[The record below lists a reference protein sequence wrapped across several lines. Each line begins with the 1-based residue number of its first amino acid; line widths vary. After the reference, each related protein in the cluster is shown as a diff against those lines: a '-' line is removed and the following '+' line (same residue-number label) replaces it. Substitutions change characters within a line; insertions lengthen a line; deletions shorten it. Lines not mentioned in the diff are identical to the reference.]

1 MAFVI
6 QPNSLD
12 NRLPE
17 EKGARKIC
25 NPMRC
30 YEITYN
36 SRYIKC
42 THFIPTTGEAQPVTA
57 LCAGGVSVAVLVAG
71 VLVVGRSFSGIHSRE
86 KLVNI
91 WLCAAS
97 ITQQGLSAR
106 ALN

>member
-6 QPNSLD
+6 QPSSLD

-25 NPMRC
+25 NQMRRC
-30 YEITYN
+30 EITYN
-36 SRYIKC
+36 SLYIKF
-42 THFIPTTGEAQPVTA
+42 THFIPTTGEAQLVTA
-57 LCAGGVSVAVLVAG
+57 LCAGGVLVAGVLVA

-97 ITQQGLSAR
+97 VTQQGLSAR